1 MSFSLNRRLVRNH
14 RLILICS
21 LVLLEHLSIVFFW
34 SEVKTPSNANSTRSQ
49 TFFDALQ
56 PFYYPISCEDLFENN
71 SKEFEHVRQ
80 VTSRSNST
88 IFIPDEEYAFPKDRC
103 HQYRLERFNE
113 AFHRLDNSRNQ
124 QFPLAFNILMHA
136 NVEVFERLLRLIY
149 RPQNFYCIHVDAS
162 ASPSVLRGVH
172 SVAQCFDNVFL
183 CSKQEE
189 VLYATVSRLQADLN
203 CMADLIK
210 YPSWKYLLNV
220 ANSELPLKTNSELVK
235 ILSIYRGFNDI
246 EGRWNT
252 SNIIRTEY
260 VWERKNATKGRHD
273 RHLRMTQTK
282 KSPPPGNLKIVKG
295 SAYGQSS
302 ISSNHDHIVF

>member
-14 RLILICS
+14 CLLFICS
-21 LVLLEHLSIVFFW
+21 AILLENLSIVVFW
-34 SEVKTPSNANSTRSQ
+34 SAVKTPSTANSTRSQ
-49 TFFDALQ
+49 TLFDALQ
-56 PFYYPISCEDLFENN
+56 PFYYPISCENLFENH

-80 VTSRSNST
+80 VTLNIDST
-88 IFIPDEEYAFPKDRC
+88 ILTSDEEYSFPKDQC
-103 HQYRLERFNE
+103 HQYRFERFNQ
-113 AFHRLDNSRNQ
+113 AFHRTDNSRNE
-124 QFPLAFNILMHA
+124 QFPLAFSILMHD
-136 NVEVFERLLRLIY
+136 NVEQFERLLRLIY

-162 ASPSVLRGVH
+162 ASASVLRGVQ
-172 SVAQCFDNVFL
+172 SVAQCIDNVFL
-183 CSKQEE
+183 SSKQEE
-189 VLYATVSRLQADLN
+189 VLYGTFSRLQADLN
-203 CMADLIK
+203 CMSDLIK

-252 SNIIRTEY
+252 SNRIRTDY

-273 RHLRMTQTK
+273 GHLKMTSKK

-295 SAYGQSS
+295 SAYGRSS
-302 ISSNHDHIVF
+302 ISSNHDHMLF